1 MILAGFSYLW
11 WDLSGQVW
19 YDKKIGGNDMTFT
32 IGWIATFGIVVLGV
46 MFVAGGL
53 VHLSSQ
59 SEDRKMEKVAL
70 DRTIKREQ
78 EKFLQ
83 AKKNRAK

>member
-1 MILAGFSYLW
+1 MS
-11 WDLSGQVW
+11 
-19 YDKKIGGNDMTFT
+19 FT

-53 VHLSSQ
+53 VHLSSR

-78 EKFLQ
+78 EKLLQ
-83 AKKNRAK
+83 WKKNRES

>member
-1 MILAGFSYLW
+1 M
-11 WDLSGQVW
+11 
-19 YDKKIGGNDMTFT
+19 MFT

-59 SEDRKMEKVAL
+59 SEDRKMERVAL
-70 DRTIKREQ
+70 ERSIKREQ
-78 EKFLQ
+78 EKLLKS
-83 AKKNRAK
+83 KKNRE

>member
-1 MILAGFSYLW
+1 M
-11 WDLSGQVW
+11 
-19 YDKKIGGNDMTFT
+19 MFT

-53 VHLSSQ
+53 VHLSSR

-70 DRTIKREQ
+70 DRTVKRER

-83 AKKNRAK
+83 GKKESGMIVQTLLGTARKNFQ

>member
-1 MILAGFSYLW
+1 M
-11 WDLSGQVW
+11 
-19 YDKKIGGNDMTFT
+19 MFT

-59 SEDRKMEKVAL
+59 SEDRKMEQVAL
-70 DRTIKREQ
+70 ERSIKREQ
-78 EKFLQ
+78 EKLLKS
-83 AKKNRAK
+83 KKNRE

>member
-1 MILAGFSYLW
+1 
-11 WDLSGQVW
+11 
-19 YDKKIGGNDMTFT
+19 MTFT

-53 VHLSSQ
+53 VHLGSR
-59 SEDRKMEKVAL
+59 SEERKMEKVAL

-78 EKFLQ
+78 EKLLQ